1 MGLLRSIALVCLIAL
16 LLVAE
21 DEAGGIALHF
31 GGEAVQ
37 HHDQVA
43 RLGQEAAQLIEAGI
57 GEVADRLAVF
67 CQHRPQRFGGAVQ
80 VAGSLLQAGDQ
91 LARILAGYG
100 DFGRCCW
107 PSIRKRRGYRRHA
120 SSGSRRWSATR
131 RSEERRVGK
140 ACVST
145 CRSRWSP

>member
-57 GEVADRLAVF
+57 GEVADRPAVF
-67 CQHRPQRFGGAVQ
+67 CQHRPQRFGA
-80 VAGSLLQAGDQ
+80 A
-91 LARILAGYG
+91 
-100 DFGRCCW
+100 
-107 PSIRKRRGYRRHA
+107 
-120 SSGSRRWSATR
+120 
-131 RSEERRVGK
+131 RSEEHTTELQSLMRISYAALCLTKNTQDNRRI
-140 ACVST
+140 T
-145 CRSRWSP
+145 